1 MTKNF
6 NIPVVY
12 FLLLLISKEIF
23 SYDSEKI
30 VILCI
35 LTFIITAY
43 YQVRE
48 GLYETFQSRT
58 AKLEEEFVVLLTLKA
73 KLEKN
78 LQSFWDA
85 FITLENQLIEILV
98 WVKSNIKKFIIKA
111 NKNRTLFNFHIVKD
125 QLNLL
130 YRENLLVNYNLKSL
144 QTKSTLYNFNLV
156 LESKVDYTNTDL
168 NLISVLDKLKTSSNE
183 TTFNSLIA
191 NKLNVNK
198 EIYFESGNW
207 RSVNFNTYF

>member
-12 FLLLLISKEIF
+12 FLILLISKEIF

-48 GLYETFQSRT
+48 GLYETFQART

-78 LQSFWDA
+78 LQNFWESFV
-85 FITLENQLIEILV
+85 ILENQLVEILI
-98 WVKSNIKKFIIKA
+98 WVKSNLKNFIIKA
-111 NKNRTLFNFHIVKD
+111 NKNRSLFNFHIVKD

-130 YRENLLVNYNLKSL
+130 YKENLLVNYGLKSL
-144 QTKSTLYNFNLV
+144 QTKNTLYNFNLV
-156 LESKVDYTNTDL
+156 LESKVDYATSDL
-168 NLISVLDKLKTSSNE
+168 TIMSALDQLKSSSNE
-183 TTFNSLIA
+183 TTFTSLIA

-207 RSVNFNTYF
+207 RSVNFNTYH

>member
-12 FLLLLISKEIF
+12 FLILLISKEIF

-48 GLYETFQSRT
+48 GLYETFQART

-78 LQSFWDA
+78 LQNFWESFV
-85 FITLENQLIEILV
+85 ILENQLVEILI
-98 WVKSNIKKFIIKA
+98 WVKSNLKKFIIKA
-111 NKNRTLFNFHIVKD
+111 NKNRSLFNFHIVKD

-130 YRENLLVNYNLKSL
+130 YKENLLVNYGLKSL
-144 QTKSTLYNFNLV
+144 QTKNTLYNFNLV
-156 LESKVDYTNTDL
+156 LESKVDYATSDL
-168 NLISVLDKLKTSSNE
+168 TIMSALDQLKSSSNE

-207 RSVNFNTYF
+207 RSVNFNTYH